1 MSSGIYTLRYSD
13 EREIFRL
20 IREESEQQEYK
31 DDNEYRFIQE
41 FLSTV
46 NDWVLK
52 TKEESLRTIQED
64 EDKQQEDCM
73 SLSVVVTL

>member
-1 MSSGIYTLRYSD
+1 M
-13 EREIFRL
+13 
-20 IREESEQQEYK
+20 
-31 DDNEYRFIQE
+31 
-41 FLSTV
+41 

-52 TKEESLRTIQED
+52 TKEESLRTSICSRFFAMDIVQED